1 MNFLKFIL
9 VSFIIVFVTSCSKE
23 IIKESKLDEKN
34 LNLQMIEAYKEGLS
48 SLEGGDVLFAAK
60 KFNEAEILY
69 PQSIWAPR
77 AALMAAYSYYIQDYY
92 SDAVAELERFIK
104 VYPKH
109 ENLDYAYFLLATSY
123 YEQIVDEKKDLQS
136 LLKAKENF
144 LLISNN
150 YPNTDY
156 AIDASFKLDLIN
168 DILASKEMYI
178 GRYYFEKKKW
188 VSAINRF
195 RTVIDQYNTTIYTEE
210 ALHRLVEIYYT
221 IGLKDEAE
229 KYAQLL
235 GYNFQSSQWYEKTY
249 ILFDNNYELNKKKNI
264 NNEKK
269 LNSLIERIKSL
280 LKLYEKKRNRKKI

>member
-1 MNFLKFIL
+1 MNFLKFI
-9 VSFIIVFVTSCSKE
+9 FIGIVIIFITSCSKE
-23 IIKESKLDEKN
+23 IIKESKLEERS

-48 SLEGGDVLFAAK
+48 SLEAGDVLFAAK

-77 AALMAAYSYYIQDYY
+77 AALMAAYSYYLQDYY
-92 SDAVAELERFIK
+92 GDATAELERFIK

-136 LLKAKENF
+136 LTKAKENF
-144 LLISNN
+144 SLISNN

-188 VSAINRF
+188 ISAINRF

-210 ALHRLVEIYYT
+210 ALHRLVEIHYT
-221 IGLKDEAE
+221 LGLKEEAE

-249 ILFDNNYELNKKKNI
+249 ILFDRNYELNKKRNI
-264 NNEKK
+264 NKNKK
-269 LNSLIERIKSL
+269 NNNLIKRIKSL
-280 LKLYEKKRNRKKI
+280 LE